1 LNELFSKE
9 KQMFTTADQF
19 SAATK
24 ANFEQQ
30 LATLTNLTNKA
41 FASVAELVEL
51 NVSAAKASLENSTA
65 AAQQL
70 LSVKDAQEFFT
81 LSAAQSQPNAE
92 KVLAYSR
99 NLASI
104 ASSTQAEFTKAAEAQ
119 IAEASRKV
127 TELVDDIA
135 KNAPAGS
142 EKAVAL
148 LKTAID
154 NANASYAQLTKNA
167 KQASDALE
175 ENLNKVAKQFTQA
188 TEKATKAAK
197 K

>member
-1 LNELFSKE
+1 
-9 KQMFTTADQF
+9 MFTTADQF
-19 SAATK
+19 SAVTK

-30 LATLTNLTNKA
+30 LAALTSLTNKA
-41 FASVAELVEL
+41 FESVAQLVDL

-92 KVLAYSR
+92 KVLAYGKS
-99 NLASI
+99 LATI
-104 ASSTQAEFTKAAEAQ
+104 ASTTQAEFTKAAEAQ
-119 IAEASRKV
+119 IAEASKKV
-127 TELVDDIA
+127 TALVDDIA
-135 KNAPAGS
+135 KNAPPGS
-142 EKAVAL
+142 EKAVAI

-167 KQASDALE
+167 KQAADAIE
-175 ENLNKVAKQFTQA
+175 ENLTKAAKQFTQA
-188 TEKATKAAK
+188 AEKTTKAAK

>member
-1 LNELFSKE
+1 
-9 KQMFTTADQF
+9 MFTTADQF
-19 SAATK
+19 SAVTK

-30 LATLTNLTNKA
+30 LATLTSLTNKA
-41 FASVAELVEL
+41 FESVAQLVDL

-99 NLASI
+99 NLATI
-104 ASSTQAEFTKAAEAQ
+104 ASTTQAEFTKAAEAQ
-119 IAEASRKV
+119 IAEASKKV
-127 TELVDDIA
+127 SALVDDIA

-148 LKTAID
+148 LKSAID

-167 KQASDALE
+167 KQAADTIE
-175 ENLNKVAKQFTQA
+175 ENLTKAAAQFTEA
-188 TEKATKAAK
+188 TEKAVKGAK